1 MRRFLAVLLTVSF
14 LINVMALAAVRGKS
28 AKYVGGT
35 ILIYAGTEK
44 EREKGQKPVDG
55 KWDLEDEYLVFT
67 PKKKGLQPLRVPYK
81 KIESLE
87 YGQKVGRR
95 VGAAIGVAMI
105 SPVGLLFLFSKKRK
119 HFLTIGFKDE
129 QDKLQGAVF
138 ELAKGIVPE
147 SLSTL
152 EASCGKKVEYESEE
166 ARKHAQKN

>member
-1 MRRFLAVLLTVSF
+1 MRPFLAVLLVYSF
-14 LINVMALAAVRGKS
+14 LTEGVALSAVRGKS

-35 ILIYAGTEK
+35 ILTYMGSEK
-44 EREKGQKPVDG
+44 EREKGQKQVDG

-67 PKKKGLQPLRVPYK
+67 PKKKELQALKVSYGR
-81 KIESLE
+81 IESLE

-95 VGAAIGVAMI
+95 LGAAIGASLI

-119 HFLTIGFKDE
+119 HFLTIGFKDDE
-129 QDKLQGAVF
+129 GKMQGAVF

-152 EASCGKKVEYESEE
+152 ETRTGKKVEFESDE